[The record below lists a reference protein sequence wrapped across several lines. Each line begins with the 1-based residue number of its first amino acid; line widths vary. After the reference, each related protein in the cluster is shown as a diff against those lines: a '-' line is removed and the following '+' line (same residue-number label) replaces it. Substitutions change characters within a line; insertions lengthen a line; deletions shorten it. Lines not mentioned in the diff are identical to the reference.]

1 MMKKLYIILV
11 FVLSVSFLQAQQ
23 DPQYTQYMYNMNVV
37 NPAYAGSFDG
47 IAVGALYRSQWVG
60 LEGAPN
66 TGTLAIHAPVGR
78 RVGLGFSFINDEI
91 GPVRE
96 NNAYADFSY
105 TLPLGNENKLA
116 LGVKAGATFHK
127 IGLIG
132 LAVIDAND
140 PFLQENVDA
149 VTPNVGAG
157 VYFYRPDK
165 YYISLSMPNMLN
177 SVHLDA
183 TNGTKV
189 GSETQHLFA
198 AAGYVFSLSD
208 NFALKPHGL
217 LKVAFDAPVSFDLN
231 ANLFMYNIVEVG
243 VGYRLEDSFSGM
255 INFMVAPNLRI
266 GYAYD
271 SIRSDLN
278 IATSSSHEIFI
289 NFDFSFTKKVSR
301 SPRYF

>member
-11 FVLSVSFLQAQQ
+11 FVLSVSFTQAQQ

-37 NPAYAGSFDG
+37 NPAYAGSYDG

-60 LEGAPN
+60 LDGAPN
-66 TGTLAIHAPVGR
+66 TGTLAVHAPVGR

-105 TLPLGNENKLA
+105 TLPIGNDNKLA
-116 LGVKAGATFHK
+116 FGVKAGATFHK

-132 LAVIDAND
+132 LDVIDAND

-157 VYFYRPDK
+157 VYFYKPNE
-165 YYISLSMPNMLN
+165 YYISVSMPNMLN

-198 AAGYVFSLSD
+198 AAGYVFNLSD

-278 IATSSSHEIFI
+278 IATTSSHEIFI

>member
-1 MMKKLYIILV
+1 
-11 FVLSVSFLQAQQ
+11 
-23 DPQYTQYMYNMNVV
+23 MNIV
-37 NPAYAGSFDG
+37 NPAYAGSFNG

-66 TGTLAIHAPVGR
+66 TGTLAIHSPIGK
-78 RVGLGFSFINDEI
+78 RVGIGLSFINDEI

-105 TLPLGNENKLA
+105 TISFEKNRKLA
-116 LGVKAGATFHK
+116 FGIKAGATFHN
-127 IGLIG
+127 IGLTG
-132 LAVIDAND
+132 LNAIDTND
-140 PFLQENVDA
+140 PFLQEDVNS

-157 VYFYRPDK
+157 LYFYVPNK
-165 YYISLSMPNMLN
+165 YYLSVSMPNMLN

-189 GSETQHLFA
+189 GSDTQHLFA
-198 AAGYVFSLSD
+198 ALGYVFKLSD

-217 LKVAFDAPVSFDLN
+217 MKMAFNAPISFDLN

-271 SIRSDLN
+271 SIRSDLK
-278 IATSSSHEIFI
+278 IATTSSHEIFI
-289 NFDFSFTKKVSR
+289 NFDFIFSSNRRIR
-301 SPRYF
+301 SPRFF